1 MISNAKASNSVPV
14 ERYVQSA
21 LKKKFLA
28 CVLGLLG
35 GCTTSQ
41 AQPKLPFDAWYAG
54 TFAPDHME
62 VWVESV
68 DVIDRRGLAYERV
81 NGGVPSYASTTA
93 GWPSHPAGGAGKGL
107 RGIDLPEIIFVR
119 WQSLVEPQ
127 TYNVRINI
135 PEWVREEML
144 KPQASYCRGEKR
156 VVEGM
161 YRRFITIGLAPGGI
175 AKAWVGGPCLQSI
188 EIGRFEAAISK
199 VGPYGGKSNGEHRP
213 LSDKAKAYI
222 EQHGVPYGSW

>member
-1 MISNAKASNSVPV
+1 MTSNAKASNSVPL
-14 ERYVQSA
+14 ERYVQNA
-21 LKKKFLA
+21 LRKIFLA
-28 CVLGLLG
+28 CVLGLLT
-35 GCTTSQ
+35 GCTSSQ
-41 AQPKLPFDAWYAG
+41 AQPKLPYDTWYAG
-54 TFAPDHME
+54 VIAPDHME

-81 NGGVPSYASTTA
+81 NGGVPSYASTVA
-93 GWPSHPAGGAGKGL
+93 GWPSHPAGGAGKGV

-144 KPQASYCRGEKR
+144 KPQAPYCRGQKR

-199 VGPYGGKSNGEHRP
+199 VGPYGGTSNGEHRP

>member
-1 MISNAKASNSVPV
+1 M
-14 ERYVQSA
+14 
-21 LKKKFLA
+21 KKLLLA
-28 CVLGLLG
+28 CALALLS
-35 GCTTSQ
+35 GCATSQ

-81 NGGVPSYASTTA
+81 NGGVPSYASTIA

-127 TYNVRINI
+127 TYNVRINV
-135 PEWVREEML
+135 PEWVREE
-144 KPQASYCRGEKR
+144 K
-156 VVEGM
+156 
-161 YRRFITIGLAPGGI
+161 
-175 AKAWVGGPCLQSI
+175 
-188 EIGRFEAAISK
+188 IGRAH
-199 VGPYGGKSNGEHRP
+199 V
-213 LSDKAKAYI
+213 
-222 EQHGVPYGSW
+222 

>member
-1 MISNAKASNSVPV
+1 M
-14 ERYVQSA
+14 RTF
-21 LKKKFLA
+21 LLA
-28 CVLGLLG
+28 CALLLLG
-35 GCTTSQ
+35 GCATSQ
-41 AQPKLPFDAWYAG
+41 GQPGLPYRAWFVG
-54 TFAPDHME
+54 LGAPEHME

-68 DVIDRRGLAYERV
+68 DVIDRRGLAYSEV
-81 NGGVPSYASTTA
+81 YSGIVSYTGSSS
-93 GWPSHPAGGAGKGL
+93 GWPDRVSGGKGKNL
-107 RGIDLPEIIFVR
+107 PGIDLPEIIFVR
-119 WQSLVEPQ
+119 WQSMVEPQ

-144 KPQASYCRGEKR
+144 KPHAPYCLGEKR

-161 YRRFITIGLAPGGI
+161 HRKVITIGLAPGGI

-199 VGPYGGKSNGEHRP
+199 VGPYGGTSNGEHRP